1 MSRYTVT
8 LLLIMM
14 CWGLSNGQNAPFD
27 VSQNSHVFLKQKALG
42 AEREHDYLLAMTYY
56 DKLKTIRPQNASYQW
71 KHAYYSLINKD
82 YAVAEKGLEKLYEDG
97 IQDFE
102 TAFYLARTKKHL
114 QKYDESI
121 EILEKLKKDIQK
133 TPEYKQVRKM
143 MANEL
148 EGAYL
153 AKRNQKVDNA
163 FVVRPLN
170 RSINSRQF
178 EGSPVWINEN
188 QFIYASHKTID
199 LELFD
204 KNKDETNIPNRAFYL
219 ANQSGD
225 EWNSVKEF
233 SAPYIRNE
241 GNFGNA
247 AFNPSRDKF
256 FFSLCDKND
265 HHKIECELYWSI
277 LEDGSWSVPKKIE
290 GEVNLK
296 GYTATQPTM
305 GYESMRGRE
314 VLYFVSD
321 RPGGKGGMDIWYA
334 ILSDRANKFVSVGNA
349 GSKINTAGDELTPY
363 YHLEDSTLFFSSE
376 GQAGLGGL
384 DIFKTRGERVKWE
397 EPVNI
402 GIPFN
407 SPADDLYFNPKKGLK
422 EGFLVS
428 NRVGST
434 PLYGATCC
442 DDIFYFKYEEPV
454 EFEAEITLIDELT
467 GECMDGKEIQ
477 MFVHDKYTDDQFLIN
492 QFNQDRCSIKV
503 PLNTDLV
510 YSFKGNV
517 EGKKSSEA
525 IVDTRKLNSSKIFRD
540 TIYLSP
546 APLEPSDPI
555 AGTDLNRNRRSRNNP
570 TNSNT
575 QSNSNNN
582 TSGPVTNLPEVD
594 IYGGLLDAFYGP
606 VVLKDIYYEF
616 DSDRLTPRAIQAIE
630 KYLIPFMND
639 YSDVIISLSA
649 HTDKIGP
656 DIYNLELSQRR
667 AESVVQYLLSRG
679 ISIKRLDP
687 RGMGEKHP
695 IAPNVNPDGSD
706 NPEGRALNRRTEIRV
721 IGHINR

>member
-1 MSRYTVT
+1 MTKVVLT
-8 LLLIMM
+8 IFLAALFLVDAQA
-14 CWGLSNGQNAPFD
+14 QNAPFE
-27 VSQNSHVFLKQKALG
+27 VPQNSHVFLKQKALG

-56 DKLKTIRPQNASYQW
+56 DKLKKLRPQNSNYVW

-82 YAVAEKGLEKLYEDG
+82 YAIAEKGLQGLYDDD

-114 QKYDESI
+114 QKYDEAI
-121 EILEKLKKDIQK
+121 EILEKLKKDYQK
-133 TPEYKQVRKM
+133 TSEYKEVRKM
-143 MANEL
+143 VSNEL
-148 EGAYL
+148 EGAFL

-163 FVVRPLN
+163 FVVKPLN

-188 QFIYASHKTID
+188 QFIFASHKTID
-199 LELFD
+199 LELFE
-204 KNKDETNIPNRAFYL
+204 KNKDEQNIPDRAFYL
-219 ANQSGD
+219 ADRSGD
-225 EWNSVKEF
+225 DWNSIKEY

-247 AFNPSRDKF
+247 AFNATRDKF
-256 FFSLCDKND
+256 FFSICDKNNN
-265 HHKIECELYWSI
+265 HKIECELYWSI
-277 LEDGSWSVPKKIE
+277 LENGSWSAPKKIE

-334 ILSDRANKFVSVGNA
+334 VLSDRANKFVAVGNA
-349 GSKINTAGDELTPY
+349 GSKINTQGDELTPY
-363 YHLEDSTLFFSSE
+363 YHLEDSTLYFSSE
-376 GQAGLGGL
+376 GLPGLGGL
-384 DIFKTRGERVKWE
+384 DIFKTKGERVKWE

-407 SPADDLYFNPKKGLK
+407 SPADDLYFHPKKGLK
-422 EGFLVS
+422 EGLIVS

-442 DDIFYFKYEEPV
+442 DDIFYFNYEEPV
-454 EFEAEITLIDELT
+454 EFEADITLMDEAT

-477 MFVHDKYTDDQFLIN
+477 LFVHDKYTDERFLVN
-492 QFNQDRCSIKV
+492 QFNQDRCSVKV
-503 PLNTDLV
+503 PLNSDLV
-510 YSFKGNV
+510 YSFMGNV
-517 EGKKSSEA
+517 EGQVSTEA
-525 IVDTRKLNSSKIFRD
+525 RIDTRDLKASKMFRD

-546 APLEPSDPI
+546 APEEVEPPI
-555 AGTDLNRNRRSRNNP
+555 ASGSNTKNRNNRRTSSGSSP
-570 TNSNT
+570 
-575 QSNSNNN
+575 SNSG
-582 TSGPVTNLPEVD
+582 SAGPITEFPAED
-594 IYGGLLDAFYGP
+594 IYGGLLGAFYGP
-606 VVLKDIYYEF
+606 VVLEDIYYEF

-630 KYLIPFMND
+630 KYLIPFLND
-639 YSDVIISLSA
+639 YEDIIISLRA

-667 AESVVQYLLSRG
+667 AESVVKYLLSRG
-679 ISIKRLDP
+679 VSIARLDP
-687 RGMGEKHP
+687 RGLGEKYP
-695 IAPNVNPDGSD
+695 IAPNVNADGSD
-706 NPEGRALNRRTEIRV
+706 NPEGRALNRRTEVRV
-721 IGHINR
+721 IGHINQ